1 MLTRDSYVALL
12 EKRAADAA
20 ESAIEPTDSAQLT
33 TQQYNQNM
41 ADSRE
46 YLHSAFSNAGAVE
59 SNQSASVKKLFE
71 NIPSGAIVG
80 TPLLKVARAIFDEA
94 LERGA
99 IKTASP
105 IYAELSYRAFVN
117 ELEKIAAMKGQTL
130 SQVAAKNQ
138 TAMKLPQ
145 KTWDLSSPMAAA
157 GSAARAP
164 LPQGSGTSVNQ
175 GGLLS
180 RLMGR

>member
-33 TQQYNQNM
+33 TQQYRENM

-46 YLHSAFSNAGAVE
+46 YLHGAFSQAGAVE
-59 SNQSASVKKLFE
+59 GNQSATVKKLFN

-80 TPLLKVARAIFDEA
+80 TPLMKVARAIFDEA
-94 LERGA
+94 VEKGV

-105 IYAELSYRAFVN
+105 IHAEVAYRSFID
-117 ELEKIAAMKGQTL
+117 ELEKIAALKPQTL
-130 SQVAAKNQ
+130 TQVAAKNQ
-138 TAMKLPQ
+138 TAMRLPQ

-157 GSAARAP
+157 GSAA

-175 GGLLS
+175 GGFLS
-180 RLMGR
+180 RLLGR